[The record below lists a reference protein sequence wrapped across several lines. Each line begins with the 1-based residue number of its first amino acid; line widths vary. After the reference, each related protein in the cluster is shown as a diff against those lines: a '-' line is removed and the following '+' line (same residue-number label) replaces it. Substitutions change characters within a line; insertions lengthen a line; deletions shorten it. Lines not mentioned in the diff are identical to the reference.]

1 MSCFLIPNQ
10 VKSLFP
16 FVLIA
21 SVKGTQYDQRNRT
34 LFEQF
39 KLFLLA
45 WQKLMIWFMPLIIL
59 CFYHCLSKASELQ
72 SWLLFYSIPCL
83 VGILP
88 DKFLQHFACFVEAIY
103 ILLGDHITEG
113 KLLRARSLLTTFY
126 QGFQELYGRY
136 SSWMY
141 HNNVIAIK

>member
-45 WQKLMIWFMPLIIL
+45 WEFNNGN
-59 CFYHCLSKASELQ
+59 CRSVNFFYK
-72 SWLLFYSIPCL
+72 
-83 VGILP
+83 
-88 DKFLQHFACFVEAIY
+88 
-103 ILLGDHITEG
+103 
-113 KLLRARSLLTTFY
+113 
-126 QGFQELYGRY
+126 
-136 SSWMY
+136 
-141 HNNVIAIK
+141 N